1 MEKYKDW
8 NWIDKEEVGSTN
20 DEALAL
26 SKEVTDGKYIISA
39 KMQNQG
45 RGRRGR
51 SWIGLEGNLFMSL
64 LVKVPLSQLG
74 EIIFVVSLSLLESIK
89 NLFPDIDI
97 KLKWPNDVLVKGC
110 KVSGILMEKGEGD
123 YLVIGIGVNIA
134 QSPKIEGLI
143 YPAIS
148 LADNGYKTDRI
159 TLLKEYLSCFDK
171 NFDILQNYGFEAIRS
186 AWLSHVKG
194 LGEQIEVRGTN
205 ENKIGIFKDI
215 DKNGFLLLETN
226 KGIEKICAGDIF
238 YI

>member
-8 NWIDKEEVGSTN
+8 NWIDKEEVLSTN
-20 DEALAL
+20 DEALDL
-26 SKEVTDGKYIISA
+26 SKKVTDGKYIISA

-45 RGRRGR
+45 HGRRGR

-64 LVKVPLSQLG
+64 LIKVPLSQLG

-143 YPAIS
+143 YPPVS
-148 LADNGYKTDRI
+148 LADQGYPTDRI
-159 TLLKEYLSCFDK
+159 TLLKEYLFCFDK
-171 NFDILQNYGFEAIRS
+171 NFDILQNSGFEGIRS
-186 AWLSHVKG
+186 VWLSHVKG
-194 LGEQIEVRGTN
+194 LGEQIEVRGVK

>member
-1 MEKYKDW
+1 MEKYHNW
-8 NWIDKEEVGSTN
+8 NWTDKEEVGSTN

-143 YPAIS
+143 YPAVS

-171 NFDILQNYGFEAIRS
+171 NFDILQNSGFEAIRS
-186 AWLSHVKG
+186 VWLSHVKG
-194 LGEQIEVRGTN
+194 LGEQIEVRGTK